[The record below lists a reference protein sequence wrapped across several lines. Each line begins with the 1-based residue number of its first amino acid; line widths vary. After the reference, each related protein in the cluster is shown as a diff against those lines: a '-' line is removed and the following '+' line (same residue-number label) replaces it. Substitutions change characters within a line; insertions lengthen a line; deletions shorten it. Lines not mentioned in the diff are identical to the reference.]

1 MNYADIKPLDI
12 ANGPGIRVSL
22 FVSGC
27 RRRCKG
33 CFNKEAQ
40 AFDYGKEF
48 TSETLQELDRLLS
61 NEHVKGLSILGG
73 EPCER
78 ENRETVLDICKH
90 VREVFGDTKTIWMW
104 SGYLWED
111 LKVLPVMEYI
121 DILID
126 GPFVQKF
133 KDLSLYYRGSLNQ
146 RVIDVPKS
154 LKAGYAIRL
163 EGDWK

>member
-1 MNYADIKPLDI
+1 MNYAAIKKYDI
-12 ANGPGIRVSL
+12 ANGPGCRVSL

-27 RRRCKG
+27 RRHCIG
-33 CFNKEAQ
+33 CFNEEAQ
-40 AFDYGKEF
+40 SFDYGKEF
-48 TSETLQELDRLLS
+48 TYETLQELDILLS
-61 NEHVKGLSILGG
+61 NEHVNGLSILGG
-73 EPCER
+73 EPCEP

-90 VREVFGDTKTIWMW
+90 VREVFGNTKTIWMW
-104 SGYLWED
+104 SGYLFED

-121 DILID
+121 DVLID
-126 GPFVQKF
+126 GPFVRML

-154 LKAGYAIRL
+154 LKGGYAIQL